1 VKKFALTLVLSL
13 ALGYTSMSNAKAE
26 IVTFPCGKGTY
37 KVDMPAGVLT
47 DGKSCTGAVV
57 IDSSVKT
64 ISSNAFSDAGI
75 TSVIIPNS
83 VQSIGSSAFSWTR
96 ELAVVQL
103 PVGLKIIESLTFR
116 GSKLTSI
123 LIPEGV
129 QSIGWQA
136 FAYNK
141 LTSVTIPNNVK
152 KIEGYAFF
160 DNQITSVKFGNSLV
174 QLDGDAF
181 GQNNLVTIDIPDSVT
196 TLDRNVFRENKNLRS
211 IIYCGPAAS
220 SLPTSPSCP
229 ADRKAIQDAKV
240 SAENKAAAEKAAA
253 AKLAAEKAAAAE
265 AAAEKASQDA
275 KKLTINC
282 VKGNSNRKVVGEN
295 PQCPKGFTN
304 PMAKYLT
311 YQAYAKCKLFKKDYI
326 LAGAQLRDNGATLI
340 LSGVKEFRYDI
351 SALVETDLICAKAII
366 KMPAF
371 VDAKIGST
379 RAIDGMQTAQWGK
392 LSAFWNYH
400 PDSGLNITFNSK

>member
-1 VKKFALTLVLSL
+1 MKKFALTLVLSL

-64 ISSNAFSDAGI
+64 ISSFAFSRSEI
-75 TSVIIPNS
+75 TTVVIPNS
-83 VQSIGSSAFSWTR
+83 VQSIGSNAFNWTR
-96 ELAVVQL
+96 ELRVAQL
-103 PVGLKIIESLTFR
+103 PANLKVIESYTFE

-123 LIPEGV
+123 VIPEGV
-129 QSIGWQA
+129 QSIGWSA
-136 FAYNK
+136 FAYNE
-141 LTSVTIPNNVK
+141 LASVTIPNSVK
-152 KIEGYAFF
+152 KIENYAFGQ
-160 DNQITSVKFGNSLV
+160 NRITSVKFGNSLV
-174 QLDGDAF
+174 QLDGSAF
-181 GQNNLVTIDIPDSVT
+181 ALNDLVTIDIPDSVT
-196 TLDRNVFRENKNLRS
+196 ILGNDVFRENKNLRS
-211 IIYCGPAAS
+211 IIYCGPAARY
-220 SLPTSPSCP
+220 LPTSPTCP

-240 SAENKAAAEKAAA
+240 AANNKAAADKAAA
-253 AKLAAEKAAAAE
+253 DKAAADKAAADK
-265 AAAEKASQDA
+265 AAAERASQDA

-351 SALVETDLICAKAII
+351 SALVETDLNCAAAII

>member
-1 VKKFALTLVLSL
+1 MKKFALTVIVSL
-13 ALGYTSMSNAKAE
+13 ALGFTSMSVAKAE
-26 IVTFPCGKGTY
+26 IVTFPCGGSTY
-37 KVDMPAGVLT
+37 KVDMPSGILV
-47 DGKSCTGAVV
+47 DGKDCTGALV
-57 IDSSVKT
+57 IDSSVKE
-64 ISSNAFSDAGI
+64 IKSRAFALSKL
-75 TSVIIPNS
+75 TSVVIPNS
-83 VQSIGSSAFSWTR
+83 VRMIGESAFTSTGSLKSVVLSSSITKIETFTFSGGKLSAIVIPQGVQIIGSYAFSDNEITSLVIP
-96 ELAVVQL
+96 ESVVS
-103 PVGLKIIESLTFR
+103 VEMGAFARNKIGSLNLGKSLT
-116 GSKLTSI
+116 K
-123 LIPEGV
+123 
-129 QSIGWQA
+129 IGDTA
-136 FAYNK
+136 FY
-141 LTSVTIPNNVK
+141 S
-152 KIEGYAFF
+152 
-160 DNQITSVKFGNSLV
+160 
-174 QLDGDAF
+174 
-181 GQNNLVTIDIPDSVT
+181 NNLVSVDIPDSVT
-196 TLDRNVFRENKNLRS
+196 RFGYSAFGENPTLRT
-211 IIYCGPAAS
+211 IIFCGTPARDF
-220 SLPTSPSCP
+220 PTSPTCP
-229 ADRKAIQDAKV
+229 PERRAIVDAIAKV
-240 SAENKAAAEKAAA
+240 AADKAAADKAAADKAAANKAAAER
-253 AKLAAEKAAAAE
+253 LA
-265 AAAEKASQDA
+265 QDA

-351 SALVETDLICAKAII
+351 SALVETDLNCATAII